1 VFTALLDT
9 CVLWPSLQRDFLL
22 SLAVVG
28 LYRPVWSSA
37 ILDELQYHE
46 EHKLIKHG
54 TPADEASQR
63 SQRLITQMRRAF
75 NDAEVEGWEALE
87 GTFGLPDEDDEHV
100 VAAAVVGGAG
110 VIVTSNI
117 SDFPA
122 KAVPPA
128 IQVVKRVWL
137 RPDREVVQRRHRQPI
152 ALRHIPSGAHA
163 RNPMRTTPRCRS
175 PRESP
180 LLLGC
185 HVLGSH
191 HGQ

>member
-1 VFTALLDT
+1 MFTALLDT

-46 EHKLIKHG
+46 ERKLIKRG
-54 TPADEASQR
+54 TPAEEAGQR
-63 SQRLITQMRRAF
+63 SHRLITQMRRAF
-75 NDAEVEGWEALE
+75 NDAEVEGWEGLE
-87 GTFGLPDEDDEHV
+87 GAFGLPDQDDEHV

-122 KAVPPA
+122 DVVPLA
-128 IQVVKRVWL
+128 IQVVKPADFAVNTVAVDTVRAW
-137 RPDREVVQRRHRQPI
+137 EAVVQIASRRANVDR
-152 ALRHIPSGAHA
+152 G
-163 RNPMRTTPRCRS
+163 S
-175 PRESP
+175 PRKTCWIS
-180 LLLGC
+180 
-185 HVLGSH
+185 
-191 HGQ
+191 